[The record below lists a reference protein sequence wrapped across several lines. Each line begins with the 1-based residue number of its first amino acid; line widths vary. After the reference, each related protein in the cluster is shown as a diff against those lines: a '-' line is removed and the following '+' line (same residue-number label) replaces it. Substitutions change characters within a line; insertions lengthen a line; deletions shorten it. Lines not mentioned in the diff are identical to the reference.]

1 MTRLAIALLLATLA
15 IIWTVP
21 GFSDLPNTTVIGK
34 NGSAYVDDG
43 RLVE

>member
-15 IIWTVP
+15 VILTVP
-21 GFSDLPNTTVIGK
+21 GFSDPPNTTVIGK
-34 NGSAYVDDG
+34 NGTAFVNDG

>member
-1 MTRLAIALLLATLA
+1 MTRLAIALLLAVLA
-15 IIWTVP
+15 VILTVP

-34 NGSAYVDDG
+34 NGAAFVDDG

>member
-15 IIWTVP
+15 VILTVP
-21 GFSDLPNTTVIGK
+21 EFSDPPNTTVIGK